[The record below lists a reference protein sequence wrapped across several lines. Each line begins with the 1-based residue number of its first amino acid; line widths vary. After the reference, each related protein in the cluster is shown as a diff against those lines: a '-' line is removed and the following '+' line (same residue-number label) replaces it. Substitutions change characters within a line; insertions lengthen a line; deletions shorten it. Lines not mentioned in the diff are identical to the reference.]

1 MKGIECFSVAMGN
14 LSGSTGYV
22 ILIMTVEITVR
33 NQGKMELFVVFKLV
47 SFMLLKGIFSLIY
60 YNLLNFIK

>member
-14 LSGSTGYV
+14 LSESTGYV

-47 SFMLLKGIFSLIY
+47 SFMLL
-60 YNLLNFIK
+60 